1 MLFARHFLWP
11 PSRWAITLFLLGCC
25 LWWTTRTAVAET
37 ITAQR
42 ISQLASEYQ
51 PAWNQYLCVSDSWRE
66 RIEIA
71 FLQEVQQNKVDRP
84 RLAQEG
90 ADFRIPD
97 KKPPAWYA
105 SKEATAIAES
115 LLSFQNPAGGWS
127 KHISLSDG
135 QRGVGVHWSSQG
147 TIKRPRYVGTFD
159 NGSTTSQILFLA
171 QAYRS
176 TNKEQYKGSVE
187 RGLRYILDAQY
198 PNGGWPQV
206 YPLEGGYHDD
216 ITYNDDAMVHVL
228 QLLSRVKNPKDV
240 FEFVP
245 ESLRQEASHALDRG
259 IDCILKTQQ
268 HQGSKRTVWCAQHD
282 ALTLKPSDA
291 RAMEPA
297 SLSGLESVGI
307 LKLLMEIREPSKD
320 VVEAIESG
328 LMWFSE
334 STIQGIR
341 RAGKEDAV
349 EFVQDSQSKDLY
361 WARFY
366 DLQSNTPIFPGRNG
380 IIYSDYWQMAKEN
393 RLGYDYLTTRPSG
406 LLGRWQKSW
415 KNKLDNTR

>member
-1 MLFARHFLWP
+1 MLFARHFLSPLRGWVP
-11 PSRWAITLFLLGCC
+11 HLILLG
-25 LWWTTRTAVAET
+25 WWLLLTTGTSVAEK
-37 ITAQR
+37 ITVQR
-42 ISQLASEYQ
+42 VSQLASEYQ
-51 PAWNQYLCVSDSWRE
+51 AGWNQYLAVSNSWKE
-66 RIEIA
+66 RNENA
-71 FLQEVQQNKVDRP
+71 FLQEVKQNKVAQV
-84 RLAQEG
+84 RLAREG
-90 ADFRIPD
+90 PDFRIPD
-97 KKPPAWYA
+97 KNPSEWYA
-105 SKEATAIAES
+105 SKEAISIAET
-115 LLSFQNPAGGWS
+115 LLSFQNPSGGWS
-127 KHISLSDG
+127 KHLSLSDG

-159 NGSTTSQILFLA
+159 NGSTTNQIIFLA
-171 QAYRS
+171 EVYRS
-176 TNKEQYKGSVE
+176 TNKDEYKRSVE

-228 QLLSRVKNPKDV
+228 QLLNRIKNPMDV
-240 FEFVP
+240 FGFVP
-245 ESLRQEASHALDRG
+245 ETLRQEASHALDRG

-282 ALTLKPSDA
+282 ALTLQPSNA

-307 LKLLMEIREPSKD
+307 LKLLMGIEEPSKE

-328 LMWFSE
+328 LSWFSE
-334 STIQGIR
+334 SKIQGIR
-341 RAGKEDAV
+341 RVGEEGADQ
-349 EFVQDSQSKDLY
+349 FVRDTQSKELY

-366 DLQSNTPIFPGRNG
+366 DLQSNAPIFPGRNG

-393 RLGYDYLTTRPSG
+393 RLGYDYLTTRPLG
-406 LLGRWQKSW
+406 LLRNGQKSLN
-415 KNKLDNTR
+415 NK